1 MARCIVRHEY
11 CPLQVMSKED
21 TRQKSWRHWTSYGI
35 HGEWQQSEKANSS
48 SEQTS
53 MQPGQ
58 QSLVPVGQ
66 GLAALPR
73 KLVDRVRANEY
84 IDFLELPPAKGKTR
98 TASQMMDGQILLVQA
113 ADLNQSRK
121 IIPDLDTWLQC
132 YALYV
137 AILAPDQP
145 RRIPELMAYQTI
157 ISKASQRYKWPSWV
171 VYDQSFRQEMA
182 GAAGQPWSRVD
193 PSIYALCFTGQAV
206 SGENWCSNCQSLLEV
221 CRKFNRFAGDCKF
234 GKDCKFRHACSSCG
248 EPHPVSCCK
257 TNEAGVHR
265 RDSGN

>member
-1 MARCIVRHEY
+1 
-11 CPLQVMSKED
+11 
-21 TRQKSWRHWTSYGI
+21 
-35 HGEWQQSEKANSS
+35 
-48 SEQTS
+48 
-53 MQPGQ
+53 
-58 QSLVPVGQ
+58 
-66 GLAALPR
+66 
-73 KLVDRVRANEY
+73 
-84 IDFLELPPAKGKTR
+84 
-98 TASQMMDGQILLVQA
+98 
-113 ADLNQSRK
+113 
-121 IIPDLDTWLQC
+121 
-132 YALYV
+132 
-137 AILAPDQP
+137 
-145 RRIPELMAYQTI
+145 MAYQTI

-206 SGENWCSNCQSLLEV
+206 SGENWCSNCQRLEHTGQACPARPRKRPWSATFGTQLQQQSPKLEV

-248 EPHPVSCCK
+248 EPHPVSRCK